1 MYNYEEECEE
11 PKPLVEKGINVK
23 IIRKKEFE

>member
-11 PKPLVEKGINVK
+11 PKPLGGKGITIK
-23 IIRKKEFE
+23 MIKRKEL